1 MGDNVLV
8 GLSKQHRAGQDKYAY
23 FLLAVAASAVGF
35 AVQKTTGVG
44 VQWSQL
50 PLAVATG
57 LWLTSFFFG
66 CRHLLWSQA
75 ALYANASLI
84 KLRKGIHPDQPVHP
98 SSDAAI
104 QGVRSAMTQ
113 NADDAAFYGKWQ
125 FLLLVI
131 GAVFFLVW
139 HVLEMV
145 LLVADDLGG

>member
-1 MGDNVLV
+1 MGNEVLIE
-8 GLSKQHRAGQDKYAY
+8 LYKQHRVGQDKYAY

-57 LWLTSFFFG
+57 LWVMSFFFG
-66 CRHLLWSQA
+66 CKHLLWSQA
-75 ALYANASLI
+75 ALTANIDLI
-84 KLRKGIHPDQPVHP
+84 KNMLSK
-98 SSDAAI
+98 
-104 QGVRSAMTQ
+104 AM
-113 NADDAAFYGKWQ
+113 FYGKWQ

-145 LLVADDLGG
+145 FFVADDRTFT

>member
-1 MGDNVLV
+1 MGDNTLV
-8 GLSKQHRAGQDKYAY
+8 ELTKQHRAGQDKYAY

-57 LWLTSFFFG
+57 LWLMSFFFG

-84 KLRKGIHPDQPVHP
+84 KLQKGTHPDQPVHP
-98 SSDAAI
+98 SASEVAR
-104 QGVRSAMTQ
+104 QGIRLAMTQ
-113 NADDAAFYGKWQ
+113 NADAASFYGRWQ

-131 GAVFFLVW
+131 GAVFFLMW
-139 HVLEMV
+139 HVLEMF
-145 LLVADDLGG
+145 LLRAS